1 MSAEYTY
8 RWRDGFAAHGTT
20 AAAAHDEMERIR
32 ADGPLTAP
40 ALFEASRPEDAVLH
54 IEFEWDGA
62 AAVEE
67 LGLLRAR
74 GLLRAVVV
82 SVVVPEQR
90 PTVAHHV
97 YVHVPP
103 ESGKRSEVGTYQP
116 LDVVVQTPDAYA
128 RAYGEL
134 TRRFEAAEAALRE
147 LKVAAATL
155 DGDKAAAIAVALE
168 AFATARQALAV
179 LAA

>member
-40 ALFEASRPEDAVLH
+40 ALFKASRPEDAVLH
-54 IEFEWDGA
+54 AEFEWDGA

-82 SVVVPEQR
+82 SVIVPEQP
-90 PTVAHHV
+90 PTRLRWRSKRSL
-97 YVHVPP
+97 PR
-103 ESGKRSEVGTYQP
+103 GKRWRY
-116 LDVVVQTPDAYA
+116 
-128 RAYGEL
+128 
-134 TRRFEAAEAALRE
+134 
-147 LKVAAATL
+147 
-155 DGDKAAAIAVALE
+155 
-168 AFATARQALAV
+168 
-179 LAA
+179 